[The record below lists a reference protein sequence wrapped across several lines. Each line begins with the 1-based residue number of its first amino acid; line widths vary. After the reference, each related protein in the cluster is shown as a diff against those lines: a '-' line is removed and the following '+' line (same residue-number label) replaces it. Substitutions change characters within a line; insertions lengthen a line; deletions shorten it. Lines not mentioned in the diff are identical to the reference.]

1 MSTNSNKNAAS
12 ANTSALQSSSRS
24 RSHRHV
30 QEVIARIFAKRSAAV
45 DSRRHSEPDGET
57 GDGEFHR
64 R

>member
-12 ANTSALQSSSRS
+12 VNSSLPPSSGRS

-30 QEVIARIFAKRSAAV
+30 QEVIARIFAKRSASG
-45 DSRRHSEPDGET
+45 DSRRHSEPDGDSADT
-57 GDGEFHR
+57 EFHR